1 MEVEHVARVGFAAG
15 RTLQDE
21 RDLAVG
27 GGVLGKVVVDDER
40 VLAVFHEPLADGGAG
55 EGREDLVGG
64 VVGGGGGDD
73 DGELHGAGLLEGADG
88 AGDGGVLRADGDV
101 DGVDRAEVGVARG
114 EADAVGVGLVDD
126 GVDRDGG
133 LAGRAVTDDE
143 LALAAADRDHGVDG
157 HDAGLH
163 RLVDGLAGDDA
174 RGDLLDGVALGG
186 DDRAL
191 AVERVAEGVDDAAE
205 EALAD
210 GDGEEAAGGLG
221 FHAFLEAG
229 DVAHD
234 DAADGV
240 LGEVERHALEA
251 ARELDH
257 LVHHDAGEAVD
268 GGHAVRE
275 GDDGADVGLAGAGIK
290 AGDGF
295 LDLVDRV
302 AHCVW

>member
-15 RTLQDE
+15 RALQDE

-27 GGVLGKVVVDDER
+27 GGVLGKVIVDDER

-55 EGREDLVGG
+55 ERSEDLVGG
-64 VVGGGGGDD
+64 VVGGRGGDD
-73 DGELHGAGLLEGADG
+73 DGEFHGAGLLEGADR

-101 DGVDRAEVGVARG
+101 DRVHRAEVGVAGG
-114 EADAVGVGLVDD
+114 ETDAVGVGLVDD
-126 GVDRDGG
+126 RVDRDGG
-133 LAGRAVTDDE
+133 LARGAVTDDE

-163 RLVDGLAGDDA
+163 RLVDGLARDDA
-174 RGDLLDGVALGG
+174 RGDLLDRVAFAG
-186 DDRAL
+186 DDGAL

-210 GDGEEAAGGLG
+210 GDGEEATGGLG

-234 DAADGV
+234 HAADGV
-240 LGEVERHALEA
+240 FGEIERDALKA
-251 ARELDH
+251 SGQLDH
-257 LVHHDAGEAVD
+257 LVHHDAREAVD
-268 GGHAVRE
+268 GGDTVRK
-275 GDDGADVGLAGAGIK
+275 GDDGADVGFAGAGIK

-302 AHCVW
+302 AHCV